1 MLSREREKRDQNRT
15 KMRIMKAENLIIP
28 AKMRRKDMFQNE
40 MKCWIE
46 NQNDPMFD
54 YGSKTLNTP

>member
-1 MLSREREKRDQNRT
+1 MLSREREKRDQNRS

-40 MKCWIE
+40 MKCFK
-46 NQNDPMFD
+46 M
-54 YGSKTLNTP
+54 K